1 MMSIQGNSP
10 TTTNVMLKKKNITY
24 SFISC
29 NSLQKSHR
37 WVNTLNSND
46 VADRIIDAVRKNEK
60 LALIP
65 WYFSFMLAFKWI
77 FPWGCTSGFLRRLV
91 PDATPQHV
99 LATPIST
106 PNISTQN
113 EMELNHNNFNNNNNN
128 VNNNNNGSSK
138 ETTLIKRMV
147 AVDGERVL

>member
-1 MMSIQGNSP
+1 MQFLN
-10 TTTNVMLKKKNITY
+10 NFITM
-24 SFISC
+24 
-29 NSLQKSHR
+29 HR
-37 WVNTLNSND
+37 WVNTLDSNN

-99 LATPIST
+99 LASPVATPSIST
-106 PNISTQN
+106 ENDIP
-113 EMELNHNNFNNNNNN
+113 NFNNNNNN
-128 VNNNNNGSSK
+128 DNSK